1 MGIGW
6 SFLLPGHLCSLE
18 EGLWG
23 SYMAEEYSHYFIIYL
38 QLGLTVF
45 DIVVNDLFLTLV
57 LDEAGKALGVQD

>member
-1 MGIGW
+1 MGIGG

-23 SYMAEEYSHYFIIYL
+23 SYMAGEYSHYFIIYL

-45 DIVVNDLFLTLV
+45 DIVNDLFLTLV
-57 LDEAGKALGVQD
+57 LDEPGKA

>member
-6 SFLLPGHLCSLE
+6 SFLLPGHLCNPE

-23 SYMAEEYSHYFIIYL
+23 SYMAGEYSHYFIIYL

-45 DIVVNDLFLTLV
+45 DIVNDLFLTLV
-57 LDEAGKALGVQD
+57 LDEPGKA

>member
-6 SFLLPGHLCSLE
+6 SFLLPGHLCNLE

-23 SYMAEEYSHYFIIYL
+23 SYMAGEYSHYFIIYL

-45 DIVVNDLFLTLV
+45 DIVNDLFLTLV
-57 LDEAGKALGVQD
+57 LDEAGKA

>member
-1 MGIGW
+1 MGIGG

-23 SYMAEEYSHYFIIYL
+23 SYMAGEYSRYFIIYL

-57 LDEAGKALGVQD
+57 LDEPGKA